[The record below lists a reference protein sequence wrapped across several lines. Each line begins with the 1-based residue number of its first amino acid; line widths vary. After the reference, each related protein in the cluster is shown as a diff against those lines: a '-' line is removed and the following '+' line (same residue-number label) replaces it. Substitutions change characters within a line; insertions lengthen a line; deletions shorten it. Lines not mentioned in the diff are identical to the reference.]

1 MHPPSLQAIVIVVCS
16 VAEAGIITLRI
27 SDPPIASQRRRK
39 IVIFMSDFESPAI
52 SLDSYLRPKMIS
64 LNRRQLIRA
73 GTTLTLVGFG
83 LLSVDG
89 VGFAAQPDTN
99 DEVDRIARALTPRVR
114 RGAEADHSAEQE
126 TIERLKN
133 VRLKRGGLNLQERD
147 ELYEASR
154 PLPQIA
160 LEINFAF
167 DSADL
172 LPDTIPRLDAL
183 GQVLS
188 RPTLQTNN
196 IVISGHTDH
205 KGTAEY
211 NQKLS
216 ERRADSVVDYL
227 VKKFPLDR
235 SNLTAVGYGFDKLKN
250 AADPLAAENRRVE
263 IVNGGHP

>member
-1 MHPPSLQAIVIVVCS
+1 MSS
-16 VAEAGIITLRI
+16 IT
-27 SDPPIASQRRRK
+27 
-39 IVIFMSDFESPAI
+39 
-52 SLDSYLRPKMIS
+52 
-64 LNRRQLIRA
+64 RRQIICT
-73 GTTLTLVGFG
+73 GMTLGAVALGQFSFCET
-83 LLSVDG
+83 S
-89 VGFAAQPDTN
+89 FAAQPDID
-99 DEVDRIARALTPRVR
+99 DEVNRIARALTPRVR
-114 RGAEADHSAEQE
+114 RGGEADYSVEQQ

-147 ELYEASR
+147 ELYEATR

-172 LPDTIPRLDAL
+172 LPDAVPRLEAL

-188 RPTLQTNN
+188 RPNLQTNN
-196 IVISGHTDH
+196 IVISGHTDR

-227 VKKFPLDR
+227 VKKFTLDR

-250 AADPLAAENRRVE
+250 TSDPFSGENRRVE
-263 IVNGGHP
+263 IVNGGRP